1 MISNVV
7 NNVIRFRVIVLALV
21 LTGMLV
27 SLYTIRIAPLDAIP
41 DISDPQIVIYAKWPR
56 SPQLLEAQVTG
67 PLINALTGSP
77 DIQSIRSTSHMGY
90 SFIYVIFS
98 NAAQRAKVQQLILD
112 RINTIRPQ
120 LPSDAIVTLGPN
132 ASSIGWIYQYAIVD
146 HESGHDMRELRLMN
160 ESQIKPALQA
170 VPGVAEVASVGG
182 LEKQYQLKLFP
193 PLLVNA
199 GIPIKQ
205 VISAV
210 QDVFQEAGGRMIEV
224 TNRDYQL
231 RGAIDNDDIDKLEY
245 LVLGRNKEG
254 KPIYLRDIGYIQI
267 GYDQRRSTVDLDGA
281 GEVVGGVV
289 IMAQDQNVLA
299 VSRSLDQKLKEI
311 SVSLPKGVEIV
322 TTYDRSSWIW
332 ATLKEFF
339 ATLVSELIIVSL
351 ITILFL
357 RRLRAAAG
365 PIVIL
370 LLSVL
375 FTVLPMAGFNQTI
388 NLFSLAGLCIA
399 IGAID
404 DATIVIVENCTAE
417 LSRHKNLSA
426 VEKKALIVRSITA
439 VAQPL
444 LFSLLIILA
453 SFAPVFFLEQREARL
468 FDPLAFTKTFAMA
481 FSTLLTLFLLPIVIS
496 WIFRHHTESS
506 GEQAAGLRS
515 LQLLQKNI
523 RYHKYAFTVLAVLV
537 LTLSIFIARRFAGDF
552 REQIEQLAVVASAG
566 IVVWAFQRQRPAS
579 EDFGESR
586 AVAWYRSALRLMIKH
601 RYAFTGAGL
610 VAVMLAGFLLNRIG
624 KDFLPETDEGSILY
638 MPSTLPGLPNREAG
652 WVLQQM
658 DKKLKQFPEV
668 DRVFG
673 KIGRADTSTDPAPLT
688 MIETTV
694 LLHPKSKWRNGMTKE
709 KLLGEM
715 DNALQ
720 TVGYVNTWVQPI
732 RARVMMQSTGIQTP
746 VGLKVKGS
754 DIAQVEEISQQIET
768 MLRDFPGTKS
778 VIAERIS
785 EGYYVDVQNDLER
798 MAQHGV
804 TVDEAMTTV
813 RYAIGGDNVVGI
825 KEANNVVTPL
835 NVQYSPEYT
844 DTLDKV
850 RNTPVVTAD
859 GRAVPL
865 SDIATVSV
873 RKMPEML
880 RNDDGHLSGYVYID
894 LQNVTPADYVEKAR
908 EYLAKNLMLPSGYS
922 IEWTGIY
929 KYTQDARARMRLI
942 VPVTLAIIFGLLV
955 LAFRSVSES
964 ILTMMSV
971 PFAMVGGVFLQW
983 ILGYPMTTAVIIGY
997 ISLFA
1002 VAVQTGVLMVAF
1014 IREALSRRT
1023 DDQSFIDAVIDG
1035 SVNRLRPKLMT
1046 VATIVLSLSM
1056 IPFSSGPGMEIM
1068 KPIAAPSIGGMVS
1081 STIHVLFMTPCLFVI
1096 VEDFRRWRNRRS
1108 FKETPELETQC
1119 RAD

>member
-1 MISNVV
+1 MISSII
-7 NNVIRFRVIVLALV
+7 NNVIRFRAVVLILVLAGV
-21 LTGMLV
+21 GASV
-27 SLYTIRIAPLDAIP
+27 YTIRIAPLDAIP

-56 SPQLLEAQVTG
+56 SPQLLEGQVTE
-67 PLINALTGSP
+67 PLISALAGSS

-90 SFIYVIFS
+90 SFIYVVLS
-98 NAAQRAKVQQLILD
+98 NGAQRARVQQLVLD
-112 RINTIRPQ
+112 RISTIRPQ

-132 ASSIGWIYQYAIVD
+132 ASSIGWIYQYAIID
-146 HESGHDMRELRLMN
+146 RESSHDIRELRLMN
-160 ESQIKPALQA
+160 ESQIKPALQT
-170 VPGVAEVASVGG
+170 VPGIAEVASVGG
-182 LEKQYQLKLFP
+182 LEKQYQFKIFP

-199 GIPIKQ
+199 GISLKQ
-205 VISAV
+205 VVGAL
-210 QDVFQEAGGRMIEV
+210 QEVFQEAGGRMIEV

-231 RGAIDNDDIDKLEY
+231 RAAIDSKDIDKLEY

-254 KPIYLRDIGYIQI
+254 KPVYLRDIGYIQI

-281 GEVVGGVV
+281 GEVVGGIV
-289 IMAQDQNVLA
+289 IMEQDQNVLA
-299 VSRSLDQKLKEI
+299 ITRALDRKLKE
-311 SVSLPKGVEIV
+311 VTASLPAGVEIIP
-322 TTYDRSSWIW
+322 TYDRSAWIW
-332 ATLKEFF
+332 ATLREFF
-339 ATLVSELIIVSL
+339 ATLISELVIVSL
-351 ITILFL
+351 VTILFL

-375 FTVLPMAGFNQTI
+375 FTVLPMTAFDQTI

-417 LSRHKNLSA
+417 LSRHRNLSLA
-426 VEKKALIVRSITA
+426 ERKDLIVRAITA

-453 SFAPVFFLEQREARL
+453 SFVPVFFLEQREARL

-481 FSTLLTLFLLPIVIS
+481 FSTLLTLLLLPIVIL
-496 WIFRHHTESS
+496 WIFRKHTDVIAQE
-506 GEQAAGLRS
+506 GRRG
-515 LQLLQKNI
+515 QLVRLLHKNVR
-523 RYHKYAFTVLAVLV
+523 RYKYAFTAAAALFLTASLV
-537 LTLSIFIARRFAGDF
+537 LARRFAGDF
-552 REQIEQLAVVASAG
+552 TEQMEQLALVVTAAML
-566 IVVWAFQRQRPAS
+566 IWIFQRQRPAA
-579 EDFGESR
+579 EDFGESP
-586 AVAWYRSALRLMIKH
+586 AVARYRSALRLMIKH

-610 VAVMLAGFLLNRIG
+610 IAVLAAAFLLTGIG

-668 DRVFG
+668 ERVFG

-694 LLHPKSKWRNGMTKE
+694 LLRPKSRWRNGMTKD
-709 KLLGEM
+709 KLVGEM

-720 TVGYVNTWVQPI
+720 TIGYVNTWVQPI

-746 VGLKVKGS
+746 VGIKVKGPEIS
-754 DIAQVEEISQQIET
+754 QVEEISQQIET

-798 MAQHGV
+798 MAEHGV
-804 TVDEAMTTV
+804 TVDEAMMTV
-813 RYAIGGDNVVGI
+813 RYAIGGDNVVGV
-825 KEANNVVTPL
+825 KESNNVVTPL

-844 DTLDKV
+844 DTLEKV
-850 RNTPVVTAD
+850 KGTPVITAD

-865 SDIATVSV
+865 SDIASVGV

-894 LQNVTPADYVEKAR
+894 LQNITPSDYVEKAR
-908 EYLAKNLMLPSGYS
+908 EFLAKSLTLPPGYS
-922 IEWTGIY
+922 IEWTGVY
-929 KYTQDARARMRLI
+929 KYADEARARMWVI
-942 VPVTLAIIFGLLV
+942 IPVTLMIIFGLLV

-964 ILTMMSV
+964 VLTMMSV

-983 ILGYPMTTAVIIGY
+983 ILGYPMTTAVYIGY

-1014 IREALSRRT
+1014 IREALARRT
-1023 DDQSFIDAVIDG
+1023 EDQSFIDAVIDG

-1046 VATIVLSLSM
+1046 VATIVLSLSL
-1056 IPFSSGPGMEIM
+1056 IPFSTGPGMEIM

-1096 VEDFRRWRNRRS
+1096 IEDLRDWRNRRS
-1108 FKETPELETQC
+1108 LKKT
-1119 RAD
+1119 A

>member
-1 MISNVV
+1 MISSIIS
-7 NNVIRFRVIVLALV
+7 NVIRFRLIVLLLV
-21 LTGMLV
+21 AVGIIV
-27 SLYTIRIAPLDAIP
+27 SIYTIRIAPLDAIP

-56 SPQLLEAQVTG
+56 SPQLLAAQVTE
-67 PLINALTGSP
+67 PLISALVGSA

-90 SFIYVIFS
+90 SFIYVIL
-98 NAAQRAKVQQLILD
+98 NNGAQRSRVQQLVLD
-112 RINTIRPQ
+112 RVNTIRPQ
-120 LPSDAIVTLGPN
+120 LPPDATVTLGPN

-146 HESGHDMRELRLMN
+146 QEKSHDMRELRLLN
-160 ESQIKPALQA
+160 ESQIKPALQT

-182 LEKQYQLKLFP
+182 LEKQYQLKIFP
-193 PLLVNA
+193 PLLAEA

-205 VISAV
+205 VITAV
-210 QDVFQEAGGRMIEV
+210 QGVFQEAGGRMIEV

-231 RGAIDNDDIDKLEY
+231 RGGIDNNDIDKLEY
-245 LVLGRNKEG
+245 VLIGRNKEG
-254 KPIYLRDIGYIQI
+254 KPVYLRDIGYIQI
-267 GYDQRRSTVDLDGA
+267 GYDQRRSTVDLDGS

-289 IMAQDQNVLA
+289 IMEQDQNVLA
-299 VSRSLDQKLKEI
+299 ITRSLDQKLKEI
-311 SVSLPKGVEIV
+311 SALLPKGVEIV
-322 TTYDRSSWIW
+322 TAYDRSAWIW

-339 ATLVSELIIVSL
+339 ATLISELVIVSL
-351 ITILFL
+351 VTILFL

-375 FTVLPMAGFNQTI
+375 LTVLPMALFNQTI

-417 LSRHKNLSA
+417 LSRRKNLSNAERKA
-426 VEKKALIVRSITA
+426 VIVHAISA
-439 VAQPL
+439 VAKPL

-453 SFAPVFFLEQREARL
+453 SFVPVFFLEQREARL

-481 FSTLLTLFLLPIVIS
+481 FSTLLTLLLLPIVIS
-496 WIFRHHTESS
+496 WIFGRHTEQQSS
-506 GEQAAGLRS
+506 LRKN
-515 LQLLQKNI
+515 LQ
-523 RYHKYAFTVLAVLV
+523 RYRYAFTAMAALLFTVAIVLA
-537 LTLSIFIARRFAGDF
+537 RQFAGDF
-552 REQIEQLAVVASAG
+552 RQQAQQLAFVVCAG
-566 IVVWAFQRQRPAS
+566 MVIWIFQREHPAS

-586 AVAWYRSALRLMIKH
+586 GVAWYRSSLRLMIKH

-610 VAVMLAGFLLNRIG
+610 IAVIAAGFLLTRIG

-668 DRVFG
+668 ERVFG

-694 LLHPKSKWRNGMTKE
+694 QLRPKSKWRDGMTKD
-709 KLLGEM
+709 KLVAEM

-720 TVGYVNTWVQPI
+720 TVGYVNSWVQPI

-746 VGLKVKGS
+746 VGIKVKGP

-785 EGYYVDVQNDLER
+785 EGYYVDIQNDLER

-804 TVDEAMTTV
+804 AVDEAMMTV
-813 RYAIGGDNVVGI
+813 RYAIGGDNIAGI

-844 DTLDKV
+844 DTLEKV
-850 RNTPVVTAD
+850 KNTPVVTAD

-865 SDIATVSV
+865 SDIATVAV

-880 RNDDGHLSGYVYID
+880 RNDDGHLSGYVYVD
-894 LQNVTPADYVEKAR
+894 LQNVTPSDYVEKAR
-908 EYLAKNLMLPSGYS
+908 EFLAKNLMLPSGYS
-922 IEWTGIY
+922 IEWTGVY
-929 KYTQDARARMRLI
+929 KYTEDARARMRLL
-942 VPVTLAIIFGLLV
+942 VPVTLLIIFGLLV

-971 PFAMVGGVFLQW
+971 PFAMIGGVFLQW
-983 ILGYPMTTAVIIGY
+983 ALGYPMTTAVIIGY

-1014 IREALSRRT
+1014 IREALDRKT
-1023 DDQSFIDAVIDG
+1023 EQQSYIDAVIDG

-1046 VATIVLSLSM
+1046 VATIVLSLSL
-1056 IPFSSGPGMEIM
+1056 IPFATGPGMEIM
-1068 KPIAAPSIGGMVS
+1068 KPIATPSIGGMVS

-1096 VEDFRRWRNRRS
+1096 VDDFNRWRRRR
-1108 FKETPELETQC
+1108 T
-1119 RAD
+1119 

>member
-1 MISNVV
+1 MISRIIS
-7 NNVIRFRVIVLALV
+7 NVIRFRLVVLILVLAGV
-21 LTGMLV
+21 AASV
-27 SLYTIRIAPLDAIP
+27 YTIRIAPLDAIP

-56 SPQLLEAQVTG
+56 SPQLLEAQVTE
-67 PLINALTGSP
+67 PLISALTGSS

-90 SFIYVIFS
+90 SFIYVIL
-98 NAAQRAKVQQLILD
+98 NNGAQRARVQQLVLD

-120 LPSDAIVTLGPN
+120 LPSDAIITLGPN

-146 HESGHDMRELRLMN
+146 RESSHDIRELRLMN
-160 ESQIKPALQA
+160 ESQIKPALQS
-170 VPGVAEVASVGG
+170 VPGIAEAASVGG
-182 LEKQYQLKLFP
+182 LEKQYQLKIFP

-199 GIPIKQ
+199 GISLKQ
-205 VISAV
+205 VIAAL

-231 RGAIDNDDIDKLEY
+231 RGAIDSKDIDKLEY
-245 LVLGRNKEG
+245 LVLGGNKED
-254 KPIYLRDIGYIQI
+254 KRVYLRDIGYIQI
-267 GYDQRRSTVDLDGA
+267 GYDQRRSTVDLDGS
-281 GEVVGGVV
+281 GGVVGGIV
-289 IMAQDQNVLA
+289 IMEQDQNVLA
-299 VSRSLDQKLKEI
+299 ITRALDRKLKE
-311 SVSLPKGVEIV
+311 VTASLPAGVEIIP
-322 TTYDRSSWIW
+322 TYDRSAWIW

-339 ATLVSELIIVSL
+339 ATLISELVIVSL
-351 ITILFL
+351 VTILFL

-375 FTVLPMAGFNQTI
+375 FTVLPMTAFDQTI

-417 LSRHKNLSA
+417 LSRHRNLSSS
-426 VEKKALIVRSITA
+426 ERRDLIVRAITA

-453 SFAPVFFLEQREARL
+453 SFVPVFFLEQREARL

-481 FSTLLTLFLLPIVIS
+481 FSTLLTLLLLPIVIL
-496 WIFRHHTESS
+496 WIFRKHTDVIAHEC
-506 GEQAAGLRS
+506 GRGRLVR
-515 LQLLQKNI
+515 LLQKNVR
-523 RYHKYAFTVLAVLV
+523 RYKYAFTAGAALFLTASVVL
-537 LTLSIFIARRFAGDF
+537 ARRFAGDF
-552 REQIEQLAVVASAG
+552 TEQMEQFALVVRAAMM
-566 IVVWAFQRQRPAS
+566 IWIFQRQRPAS

-610 VAVMLAGFLLNRIG
+610 IAVIAAACLWTGIG

-658 DKKLKQFPEV
+658 DKKLKAFPEV
-668 DRVFG
+668 ERVFG

-694 LLHPKSKWRNGMTKE
+694 LLKPKSQWPRGMTKE
-709 KLLGEM
+709 KLVADM

-720 TVGYVNTWVQPI
+720 TVGYVNSWVQPI
-732 RARVMMQSTGIQTP
+732 RARVMMQTTGIQTP
-746 VGLKVKGS
+746 VGIKVKGP
-754 DIAQVEEISQQIET
+754 DIAEVERISQEIES

-798 MAQHGV
+798 MAEHGV
-804 TVDEAMTTV
+804 TVDEAMMTV
-813 RYAIGGDNVVGI
+813 RYAIGGDNVVGV
-825 KEANNVVTPL
+825 KDANNVVTPL

-844 DTLDKV
+844 DTLEKV
-850 RNTPVVTAD
+850 KGTPVVTAD

-865 SDIATVSV
+865 SDIATVAV

-880 RNDDGHLSGYVYID
+880 RNDDGHLSGYVYVD
-894 LQNVTPADYVEKAR
+894 LQSVTPADYVEKAR
-908 EYLAKNLMLPSGYS
+908 EFLSKNLELPPGYS
-922 IEWTGIY
+922 IEWTGVY
-929 KYTQDARARMRLI
+929 TYTQDARARMRIL
-942 VPVTLAIIFGLLV
+942 VPITLAIIFGLLV
-955 LAFRSVSES
+955 LAFRSISES

-971 PFAMVGGVFLQW
+971 PFAMVGGVFLQRA
-983 ILGYPMTTAVIIGY
+983 LGYPMTTAVIIGY

-1014 IREALSRRT
+1014 IREALARRT
-1023 DDQSFIDAVIDG
+1023 EDQSFIDAVIDG

-1046 VATIVLSLSM
+1046 VATIVLSLSL
-1056 IPFSSGPGMEIM
+1056 IPFSTGPGMEIM

-1096 VEDFRRWRNRRS
+1096 IEDLRKRRNRRS
-1108 FKETPELETQC
+1108 LKKNARTEI
-1119 RAD
+1119 

>member
-1 MISNVV
+1 MISSIVS
-7 NNVIRFRVIVLALV
+7 NVIRFRVIVLALV
-21 LTGMLV
+21 LAGVLL
-27 SLYTIRIAPLDAIP
+27 SFYTIRVAPLDAIP

-56 SPQLLEAQVTG
+56 SPQLLEAQVTE
-67 PLINALTGSP
+67 PLINALTGSS

-90 SFIYVIFS
+90 SFIYVILK
-98 NAAQRAKVQQLILD
+98 NGAQRTKVQQLVLD

-120 LPSDAIVTLGPN
+120 LPSDATVTLGPN

-146 HESGHDMRELRLMN
+146 HETAHDMRELRLMN

-254 KPIYLRDIGYIQI
+254 KPVYLRDIGYIQI

-311 SVSLPKGVEIV
+311 SASLPKGVEIV

-339 ATLVSELIIVSL
+339 ATLVSELVIVSL

-417 LSRHKNLSA
+417 LARHKNLSA

-453 SFAPVFFLEQREARL
+453 SFAPVFFLEEREARL

-496 WIFRHHTESS
+496 WIFRRHTESS
-506 GEQAAGLRS
+506 QEEGAGLRS
-515 LQLLQKNI
+515 LQLLQKNV
-523 RYHKYAFTVLAVLV
+523 RHYKYAFTVLAVLV
-537 LTLSIFIARRFAGDF
+537 LTVSIFLARRFVGDF

-566 IVVWAFQRQRPAS
+566 IVVWAFQRQRTAS

-610 VAVMLAGFLLNRIG
+610 VAVVLAGFLLNRIG

-694 LLHPKSKWRNGMTKE
+694 LLRPKSKWRNGMTKE

-844 DTLDKV
+844 DTLEKV

-908 EYLAKNLMLPSGYS
+908 EFLAKNLTLPSGYS
-922 IEWTGIY
+922 IEWTGVY
-929 KYTQDARARMRLI
+929 KYTQEARARMRLI

-983 ILGYPMTTAVIIGY
+983 VLGYPMTTAVIIGY

-1014 IREALSRRT
+1014 IREALARKT
-1023 DDQSFIDAVIDG
+1023 ADQTFVDAVVDG

-1046 VATIVLSLSM
+1046 VATIVLSLSL
-1056 IPFSSGPGMEIM
+1056 IPFSTGPGMEIM

-1096 VEDFRRWRNRRS
+1096 IHDFHQWRSRRS
-1108 FKETPELETQC
+1108 FKKT
-1119 RAD
+1119 A

>member
-1 MISNVV
+1 MISRIIS
-7 NNVIRFRVIVLALV
+7 NVIRFRLVVLILVLAGV
-21 LTGMLV
+21 AASV
-27 SLYTIRIAPLDAIP
+27 YTIRIAPLDAIP

-56 SPQLLEAQVTG
+56 SPQLLEAQVTE
-67 PLINALTGSP
+67 PLISALTGSS

-90 SFIYVIFS
+90 SFIYVIL
-98 NAAQRAKVQQLILD
+98 NNGAQRARAQQLVLD

-120 LPSDAIVTLGPN
+120 LPSDAVITLGPN

-146 HESGHDMRELRLMN
+146 RESSHDIRELRLMN
-160 ESQIKPALQA
+160 ESQIKPALQS

-182 LEKQYQLKLFP
+182 LEKQYQLKIFP

-199 GIPIKQ
+199 GIPLKQ
-205 VISAV
+205 VIAAL

-231 RGAIDNDDIDKLEY
+231 RGAIDSKDIDKLEY

-254 KPIYLRDIGYIQI
+254 KPVCLRDIGYIQI
-267 GYDQRRSTVDLDGA
+267 GYDQRRSTVDLDGS
-281 GEVVGGVV
+281 GEVVGGIV
-289 IMAQDQNVLA
+289 IMEQDQNVLA
-299 VSRSLDQKLKEI
+299 ITRALDRKLKE
-311 SVSLPKGVEIV
+311 VTASLPAGVEIIP
-322 TTYDRSSWIW
+322 TYDRSAWIW

-339 ATLVSELIIVSL
+339 ATLISELVIVSL
-351 ITILFL
+351 VTILFL

-375 FTVLPMAGFNQTI
+375 FTVLPMTAFDQTI

-417 LSRHKNLSA
+417 LSRHRNLSSS
-426 VEKKALIVRSITA
+426 ERRDLIVRAITA

-453 SFAPVFFLEQREARL
+453 SFVPVFFLEQREARL

-481 FSTLLTLFLLPIVIS
+481 FSTLLTLLLLPIVIL
-496 WIFRHHTESS
+496 WIFRKHTDVIAHE
-506 GEQAAGLRS
+506 GGRGRLVR
-515 LQLLQKNI
+515 LLQKNVR
-523 RYHKYAFTVLAVLV
+523 RYKYAFTAGAALFLVASVVL
-537 LTLSIFIARRFAGDF
+537 ARRFAGDF
-552 REQIEQLAVVASAG
+552 TEQMEQFALVVTAAML
-566 IVVWAFQRQRPAS
+566 IWIFQRQRLPV

-586 AVAWYRSALRLMIKH
+586 AVARYRSALRLMIKH

-610 VAVMLAGFLLNRIG
+610 IAVIAAAFLLTGIG

-668 DRVFG
+668 ERVFG

-694 LLHPKSKWRNGMTKE
+694 LLRPKSRWRNGMTKD
-709 KLLGEM
+709 KLVAEM

-720 TVGYVNTWVQPI
+720 TIGYVNTWVQPI

-746 VGLKVKGS
+746 VGIKVRGPEIS
-754 DIAQVEEISQQIET
+754 QLEDISQQIET

-798 MAQHGV
+798 MAEHGV
-804 TVDEAMTTV
+804 TVDEAMMTV
-813 RYAIGGDNVVGI
+813 RYAIGGDNVVGV
-825 KEANNVVTPL
+825 KDANNVVTPL

-844 DTLDKV
+844 DTLEKV
-850 RNTPVVTAD
+850 KGTPVVTAD

-865 SDIATVSV
+865 SDVATVAV

-880 RNDDGHLSGYVYID
+880 RNDDGHLSGYVYVD
-894 LQNVTPADYVEKAR
+894 LQNITPSDYVEKAR
-908 EYLAKNLMLPSGYS
+908 EFLAKNLTLPPGYS
-922 IEWTGIY
+922 IEWTGVY
-929 KYTQDARARMRLI
+929 KYTEEARARMRVI
-942 VPVTLAIIFGLLV
+942 IPITLVIIFGLLV
-955 LAFRSVSES
+955 VAFRSISES

-971 PFAMVGGVFLQW
+971 PFAMVGGVFLQRA
-983 ILGYPMTTAVIIGY
+983 LGYPMTTAVIIGY

-1014 IREALSRRT
+1014 IREALARRT
-1023 DDQSFIDAVIDG
+1023 EDQSFIDAVIDG

-1046 VATIVLSLSM
+1046 VATIVLSLSL
-1056 IPFSSGPGMEIM
+1056 IPFSTGPGMEIM

-1096 VEDFRRWRNRRS
+1096 IEDLREWRNRRS
-1108 FKETPELETQC
+1108 LKKT
-1119 RAD
+1119 A

>member
-1 MISNVV
+1 
-7 NNVIRFRVIVLALV
+7 
-21 LTGMLV
+21 
-27 SLYTIRIAPLDAIP
+27 YTLRIAPLDAIP

-56 SPQLLEAQVTG
+56 SPQLLEAQVTE
-67 PLINALTGSP
+67 PLINALTGSS

-90 SFIYVIFS
+90 SFIYVILS
-98 NAAQRAKVQQLILD
+98 NGAQRARVQQLVLD

-120 LPSDAIVTLGPN
+120 LPSDATVTLGPN

-146 HESGHDMRELRLMN
+146 HETAHDMRELRLMN

-182 LEKQYQLKLFP
+182 LEKQYQLKIFP

-205 VISAV
+205 VVAAV
-210 QDVFQEAGGRMIEV
+210 QEVFQEAGGRMIEV

-231 RGAIDNDDIDKLEY
+231 RGAIDNNDIDKLEY
-245 LVLGRNKEG
+245 LVLGRNKDG
-254 KPIYLRDIGYIQI
+254 KPVYLRDIGYIQI
-267 GYDQRRSTVDLDGA
+267 GYDQRRSTVDLDGS

-289 IMAQDQNVLA
+289 IMEQDQNVLA
-299 VSRSLDQKLKEI
+299 ISRSLDRKLKEI
-311 SVSLPKGVEIV
+311 SASLPKGVEIV

-339 ATLVSELIIVSL
+339 ATLVSELVIVSL
-351 ITILFL
+351 VTILFL
-357 RRLRAAAG
+357 RRLRTAAG

-417 LSRHKNLSA
+417 LSRHKNLSLA
-426 VEKKALIVRSITA
+426 EKKVLIVRSITA

-453 SFAPVFFLEQREARL
+453 SFVPVFFLEEREARL

-481 FSTLLTLFLLPIVIS
+481 FSTLLTLLLLPIVIS
-496 WIFRHHTESS
+496 WIFRHHTDAVKQDGTST
-506 GEQAAGLRS
+506 RWFH
-515 LQLLQKNI
+515 LLQNNLR
-523 RYHKYAFTVLAVLV
+523 RYRYASTAMAALFLTFSIVL
-537 LTLSIFIARRFAGDF
+537 ARRFAGDF
-552 REQIEQLAVVASAG
+552 REQLEQLAIVVSLG
-566 IVVWAFQRQRPAS
+566 IVVWIFQRQRTVS

-610 VAVMLAGFLLNRIG
+610 VAVIAAAVLLNGIG

-694 LLHPKSKWRNGMTKE
+694 LLRPKSKWRSGMTKDR
-709 KLLGEM
+709 LVAEM

-746 VGLKVKGS
+746 VGIKVKGP
-754 DIAQVEEISQQIET
+754 DISQVEDISQQIET

-804 TVDEAMTTV
+804 TVDEAMMTV

-825 KEANNVVTPL
+825 REANNVVTPL

-844 DTLDKV
+844 DTLEKV
-850 RNTPVVTAD
+850 KTTPVVTAD

-880 RNDDGHLSGYVYID
+880 RNDDGHLSGYVYVD
-894 LQNVTPADYVEKAR
+894 LQNVTAADYVEKAR
-908 EYLAKNLMLPSGYS
+908 EFLAKNLSLPAGYS
-922 IEWTGIY
+922 IEWTGVY

-942 VPVTLAIIFGLLV
+942 VPVTLIIIFGLLV
-955 LAFRSVSES
+955 LAFRSISES

-971 PFAMVGGVFLQW
+971 PFAMVGGVFLQRA
-983 ILGYPMTTAVIIGY
+983 LGYPMTTAVIIGY

-1014 IREALSRRT
+1014 IREALARKT
-1023 DDQSFIDAVIDG
+1023 ADQSYVDAVVDG

-1046 VATIVLSLSM
+1046 VATIVLSLSL
-1056 IPFSSGPGMEIM
+1056 IPFSTGPGMEIM

-1096 VEDFRRWRNRRS
+1096 VEDFRQWRSRRS
-1108 FKETPELETQC
+1108 LRKT
-1119 RAD
+1119 A

>member
-1 MISNVV
+1 MISRIIS
-7 NNVIRFRVIVLALV
+7 NVIRFRLVVLILVLAGV
-21 LTGMLV
+21 AASV
-27 SLYTIRIAPLDAIP
+27 YTIRIAPLDAIP

-56 SPQLLEAQVTG
+56 SPQLLEAQVTE
-67 PLINALTGSP
+67 PLISALTGSS

-90 SFIYVIFS
+90 SFIYVIL
-98 NAAQRAKVQQLILD
+98 NNGAQRARVQQLVLD

-120 LPSDAIVTLGPN
+120 LPSDAVITLGPN

-146 HESGHDMRELRLMN
+146 RESSHDIRELRLMN
-160 ESQIKPALQA
+160 ESQIKPALQS

-182 LEKQYQLKLFP
+182 LEKQYQLKIFP

-199 GIPIKQ
+199 GIPLKQ
-205 VISAV
+205 VIAAL

-231 RGAIDNDDIDKLEY
+231 RGAIDSKDIDKLEY

-254 KPIYLRDIGYIQI
+254 KPVYLRDIGYIQI
-267 GYDQRRSTVDLDGA
+267 GYDQRRSTVDLDGS
-281 GEVVGGVV
+281 GEVVGGIV
-289 IMAQDQNVLA
+289 IMEQDQNVLA
-299 VSRSLDQKLKEI
+299 ITRALDRKLKE
-311 SVSLPKGVEIV
+311 VTASLPAGVEIIP
-322 TTYDRSSWIW
+322 TYDRSAWIW

-339 ATLVSELIIVSL
+339 ATLISELVIVSL
-351 ITILFL
+351 VTILFL

-375 FTVLPMAGFNQTI
+375 FTVLPMTAFDQTI

-417 LSRHKNLSA
+417 LSRHRNLSSS
-426 VEKKALIVRSITA
+426 ERRDLIVRAITA

-453 SFAPVFFLEQREARL
+453 SFVPVFFLEQREARL

-481 FSTLLTLFLLPIVIS
+481 FSTLLTLLLLPIVIL
-496 WIFRHHTESS
+496 WIFRKHTDVIAQE
-506 GEQAAGLRS
+506 GGRGRLVR
-515 LQLLQKNI
+515 LLQKNVR
-523 RYHKYAFTVLAVLV
+523 RYKYAFTAAAALFLTASVVL
-537 LTLSIFIARRFAGDF
+537 ARRFAGDF
-552 REQIEQLAVVASAG
+552 TEQMEQLALVVTAAML
-566 IVVWAFQRQRPAS
+566 IWIFQRQRPPV

-586 AVAWYRSALRLMIKH
+586 AVARYRSALRLMIKH

-610 VAVMLAGFLLNRIG
+610 IAVIAAAFLLTGIG

-668 DRVFG
+668 ERVFG

-694 LLHPKSKWRNGMTKE
+694 LLRPKSRWRNGMTKD
-709 KLLGEM
+709 KLVGEM

-720 TVGYVNTWVQPI
+720 TIGYVNTWVQPI

-746 VGLKVKGS
+746 VGIKVRGPEIS
-754 DIAQVEEISQQIET
+754 QLEDISQQIET

-798 MAQHGV
+798 MAEHGV
-804 TVDEAMTTV
+804 TVDEAMMTV
-813 RYAIGGDNVVGI
+813 RYAIGGDNVVGV
-825 KEANNVVTPL
+825 KDANNVVTPL

-844 DTLDKV
+844 DTLEKV
-850 RNTPVVTAD
+850 KGTPVVTAD

-865 SDIATVSV
+865 SDVATVAV

-880 RNDDGHLSGYVYID
+880 RNDDGHLSGYVYVD
-894 LQNVTPADYVEKAR
+894 LQNITPSDYVEKAR
-908 EYLAKNLMLPSGYS
+908 EFLAKNLTLPPGYS
-922 IEWTGIY
+922 IEWTGVY
-929 KYTQDARARMRLI
+929 KYTEEARARMRVI
-942 VPVTLAIIFGLLV
+942 IPITLVIIFGLLV
-955 LAFRSVSES
+955 VAFRSISES

-971 PFAMVGGVFLQW
+971 PFAMVGGVFLQRA
-983 ILGYPMTTAVIIGY
+983 LGYPMTTAVIIGY

-1014 IREALSRRT
+1014 IREALARRT
-1023 DDQSFIDAVIDG
+1023 EDQSFIDAVIDG

-1046 VATIVLSLSM
+1046 VATIVLSLSL
-1056 IPFSSGPGMEIM
+1056 IPFSTGPGMEIM

-1096 VEDFRRWRNRRS
+1096 IEDLREWRNRRS
-1108 FKETPELETQC
+1108 LKKT
-1119 RAD
+1119 A